1 MTRGAPAAG
10 APRVRDRCWTV
21 SGNSCGKADQR
32 LPWRGPS
39 PCCTRSIGQG
49 GERRYGVC
57 TPFAPMK
64 LSRQILAVNAVL
76 ITATVLAASI
86 VARLNIADAGSQ
98 RQSLVLV
105 AAILATVLVN
115 GIVLRRRFAPL
126 ESIID
131 TMERVELSEPGRR
144 SAVTN
149 ADSEEVVRLHSAFNR
164 MLDRLELER
173 RQSSEAVLRAQEAE
187 RARLARDLHDEA
199 NQSLT
204 GVLLR
209 LRAIEHDAPEQLRPE
224 LRETAEA
231 TTMAMDELLRLARE
245 LRPSALDDHGLEAA
259 LRTQVDGFAR
269 QTGIDGV
276 LEISPDLGALGP
288 DEQTVVYRVVQEALN
303 NIAQHA
309 GAQKVTVELRR
320 ADGRK
325 MLRVTDDGRG
335 FNDAAPDTPGL
346 GVTGMR
352 ERARLAGG
360 RLRVRSRPGAGTVVE
375 LTL

>member
-1 MTRGAPAAG
+1 
-10 APRVRDRCWTV
+10 
-21 SGNSCGKADQR
+21 
-32 LPWRGPS
+32 
-39 PCCTRSIGQG
+39 
-49 GERRYGVC
+49 
-57 TPFAPMK
+57 MK

-76 ITATVLAASI
+76 ITATVLAAAA
-86 VARLNIADAGSQ
+86 VAPLRIEDAGTQ

-115 GIVLRRRFAPL
+115 GMVLRRRFAPL

-131 TMERVELSEPGRR
+131 TMERVELAEPVR
-144 SAVTN
+144 SAMPS
-149 ADSEEVVRLHSAFNR
+149 ADSEEVVRLHHAFNR
-164 MLDRLELER
+164 MLERLEEQR

-209 LRAIEHDAPEQLRPE
+209 LRAIEHDAPESLQPE
-224 LRETAEA
+224 LRATAEA
-231 TTMAMDELLRLARE
+231 AAQAMDELLRLARE
-245 LRPSALDDHGLEAA
+245 LRPSTLDDHGLESA

-269 QTGIDGV
+269 QTRV
-276 LEISPDLGALGP
+276 EATLNVQPDVGELGS
-288 DEQTVVYRVVQEALN
+288 DEQIVVYRVVQEALN
-303 NIAQHA
+303 NVAEHA
-309 GAQKVTVELRR
+309 EANEVTVELCR

-335 FNDAAPDTPGL
+335 FNDAAAASPGL
-346 GVTGMR
+346 GITGMR

-360 RLRVRSRPGAGTVVE
+360 RLRVRSTPGRGTVVE

>member
-10 APRVRDRCWTV
+10 APRVRDRCWTL
-21 SGNSCGKADQR
+21 SGNSRGKADQR

-39 PCCTRSIGQG
+39 PCCTRSIGPG
-49 GERRYGVC
+49 AERRYGVC

-76 ITATVLAASI
+76 ITATVLAAST
-86 VARLNIADAGSQ
+86 VTRLRVEDAGSQ

-131 TMERVELSEPGRR
+131 TMERVELSEPGVR
-144 SAVTN
+144 SAVPR
-149 ADSEEVVRLHSAFNR
+149 ADTEEVVRLHQAFNR

-231 TTMAMDELLRLARE
+231 ATMAMDELLRLARE

-259 LRTQVDGFAR
+259 LRTQGDGFAR
-269 QTGIDGV
+269 QTGVDGV
-276 LEISPDLGALGP
+276 LEISPEVGELGP

-303 NIAQHA
+303 NVAQHA

-325 MLRVTDDGRG
+325 MLRVSDDGGG
-335 FNDAAPDTPGL
+335 FNDAAAETPGL
-346 GVTGMR
+346 GITGMR

>member
-1 MTRGAPAAG
+1 
-10 APRVRDRCWTV
+10 
-21 SGNSCGKADQR
+21 
-32 LPWRGPS
+32 
-39 PCCTRSIGQG
+39 
-49 GERRYGVC
+49 
-57 TPFAPMK
+57 MK

-76 ITATVLAASI
+76 ITATVLAAAV
-86 VARLNIADAGSQ
+86 VARLSIEDAGSG

-115 GIVLRRRFAPL
+115 GVVLRRRFAPL
-126 ESIID
+126 ESIIE
-131 TMERVELSEPGRR
+131 TMERVELAEPGVRA
-144 SAVTN
+144 SMLS
-149 ADSEEVVRLHSAFNR
+149 ADSEEVVRLHHAFNR
-164 MLDRLELER
+164 MLDRLEEQR

-209 LRAIEHDAPEQLRPE
+209 LRAIEHDAPESLQAE

-231 TTMAMDELLRLARE
+231 ASLAMAELLRLARE
-245 LRPSALDDHGLEAA
+245 LRPSTLDDHGLESA
-259 LRTQVDGFAR
+259 LRTQVSGFSR
-269 QTGIDGV
+269 QTKVGATLDV
-276 LEISPDLGALGP
+276 APDVGELGA
-288 DEQTVVYRVVQEALN
+288 DEQIVVYRVVQEALN
-303 NIAQHA
+303 NVAEHA
-309 GAQKVTVELRR
+309 EAKEVSVELRR

-335 FNDAAPDTPGL
+335 FNDAGAASPGL
-346 GVTGMR
+346 GITGMR

-360 RLRVRSRPGAGTVVE
+360 RLRVRSTPGRGTVVE

>member
-1 MTRGAPAAG
+1 
-10 APRVRDRCWTV
+10 
-21 SGNSCGKADQR
+21 
-32 LPWRGPS
+32 
-39 PCCTRSIGQG
+39 
-49 GERRYGVC
+49 
-57 TPFAPMK
+57 MK

-76 ITATVLAASI
+76 ITATVLAAST
-86 VARLNIADAGSQ
+86 VARLRVEDAGSR

-144 SAVTN
+144 SAVMN
-149 ADSEEVVRLHSAFNR
+149 ADSEEVVRLHHAFNR

-224 LRETAEA
+224 LRETAGA
-231 TTMAMDELLRLARE
+231 ASMAMDELLRLARE
-245 LRPSALDDHGLEAA
+245 LRPSALDDHGLDAA

-269 QTGIDGV
+269 QTGVDGV
-276 LEISPDLGALGP
+276 LEISPDVGELGP
-288 DEQTVVYRVVQEALN
+288 DEQIVVYRVVQEALN
-303 NIAQHA
+303 NVAQHA

-325 MLRVTDDGRG
+325 MLRVSDDGSG
-335 FNDAAPDTPGL
+335 FNDAAADTPGL
-346 GVTGMR
+346 GITGMR

>member
-1 MTRGAPAAG
+1 LRA
-10 APRVRDRCWTV
+10 
-21 SGNSCGKADQR
+21 
-32 LPWRGPS
+32 
-39 PCCTRSIGQG
+39 
-49 GERRYGVC
+49 ERRYGVC
-57 TPFAPMK
+57 TPFAQMK

-76 ITATVLAASI
+76 ITATVLAAAA
-86 VARLNIADAGSQ
+86 VARLRIADAGSQ

-131 TMERVELSEPGRR
+131 TMERVELAEPVR
-144 SAVTN
+144 SAMPS
-149 ADSEEVVRLHSAFNR
+149 ADSEEVVRLHQAFNR
-164 MLDRLELER
+164 MLDRLEEQR

-209 LRAIEHDAPEQLRPE
+209 LRAIEHDAPESLQPE
-224 LRETAEA
+224 LRATAEA
-231 TTMAMDELLRLARE
+231 AALAMDELLRLARE
-245 LRPSALDDHGLEAA
+245 LRPSTLDDHGLESA

-269 QTGIDGV
+269 QTRVEATLNVEPEVG
-276 LEISPDLGALGP
+276 ELGT
-288 DEQTVVYRVVQEALN
+288 DEQIVVYRVVQEALN
-303 NIAQHA
+303 NVAEHA
-309 GAQKVTVELRR
+309 EANEVTVELRR

-325 MLRVTDDGRG
+325 MLRVTDDGCG
-335 FNDAAPDTPGL
+335 FNDAAAASPGL
-346 GVTGMR
+346 GITGMR

-360 RLRVRSRPGAGTVVE
+360 RLRVRSRPGRGTVVE

>member
-1 MTRGAPAAG
+1 
-10 APRVRDRCWTV
+10 
-21 SGNSCGKADQR
+21 
-32 LPWRGPS
+32 
-39 PCCTRSIGQG
+39 
-49 GERRYGVC
+49 
-57 TPFAPMK
+57 MK

-76 ITATVLAASI
+76 STATVLAASV
-86 VARLNIADAGSQ
+86 VARLRVEDAGSS

-115 GIVLRRRFAPL
+115 GLVLRRRFAPL
-126 ESIID
+126 ESLIE
-131 TMERVELSEPGRR
+131 TMERVELSEPGVRA
-144 SAVTN
+144 SAAS
-149 ADSEEVVRLHSAFNR
+149 ADSEEVVRLNQAFNR
-164 MLDRLELER
+164 MLDRLEDER

-231 TTMAMDELLRLARE
+231 ASMAMDELLRLARE
-245 LRPSALDDHGLEAA
+245 LRPSALDDHGLHAA

-269 QTGIDGV
+269 QTGVDATLHVSSEVG
-276 LEISPDLGALGP
+276 ELGA
-288 DEQTVVYRVVQEALN
+288 DEQIVVYRVVQEALN

-309 GAQKVTVELRR
+309 GAKTVTVELRR

-325 MLRVTDDGRG
+325 MLRVTDDGGG
-335 FNDAAPDTPGL
+335 FNDAATDTPGL
-346 GVTGMR
+346 GITGMR

-360 RLRVRSRPGAGTVVE
+360 RLRVRSRPGSGTVVE

>member
-1 MTRGAPAAG
+1 
-10 APRVRDRCWTV
+10 
-21 SGNSCGKADQR
+21 
-32 LPWRGPS
+32 
-39 PCCTRSIGQG
+39 
-49 GERRYGVC
+49 
-57 TPFAPMK
+57 MK

-76 ITATVLAASI
+76 ITATVLAAST
-86 VARLNIADAGSQ
+86 VARLHVQDAGSQ

-149 ADSEEVVRLHSAFNR
+149 ADSEEVVRLHHAFNR

-231 TTMAMDELLRLARE
+231 ATMAMDELLRLARE

-269 QTGIDGV
+269 QTGVDGV
-276 LEISPDLGALGP
+276 LEISPDLGELGP

-309 GAQKVTVELRR
+309 GARKVTVELRR

-325 MLRVTDDGRG
+325 MLRVSDDGSG
-335 FNDAAPDTPGL
+335 FNDAAVDTPGL
-346 GVTGMR
+346 GITGMR

>member
-1 MTRGAPAAG
+1 
-10 APRVRDRCWTV
+10 
-21 SGNSCGKADQR
+21 
-32 LPWRGPS
+32 
-39 PCCTRSIGQG
+39 
-49 GERRYGVC
+49 
-57 TPFAPMK
+57 MK

-86 VARLNIADAGSQ
+86 VGRLNLNDAGSR
-98 RQSLVLV
+98 RQSLVLA

-131 TMERVELSEPGRR
+131 TMERVELSDHGVRA
-144 SAVTN
+144 SAAS
-149 ADSEEVVRLHSAFNR
+149 ADSEEVVRLHHAFNR
-164 MLDRLELER
+164 MLDRLEEER
-173 RQSSEAVLRAQEAE
+173 RQASEAVLRAQEAE

-209 LRAIEHDAPEQLRPE
+209 LRAIEEDAPAELQGE

-231 TTMAMDELLRLARE
+231 ASLAMDELLRLARE
-245 LRPSALDDHGLEAA
+245 LRPSALDDHGISAA
-259 LRTQVDGFAR
+259 LRTQVAGFAR
-269 QTGIDGV
+269 QTGIDAALQV
-276 LEISPDLGALGP
+276 EPDVGELGA
-288 DEQTVVYRVVQEALN
+288 DEQIVVYRVVQEALN
-303 NIAQHA
+303 NVARHAEAQT
-309 GAQKVTVELRR
+309 VNVELKR
-320 ADGRK
+320 AGGRK
-325 MLRVTDDGRG
+325 VLRVTDDGRG
-335 FNDAAPDTPGL
+335 FNDAVEDRSGL

>member
-1 MTRGAPAAG
+1 
-10 APRVRDRCWTV
+10 
-21 SGNSCGKADQR
+21 
-32 LPWRGPS
+32 
-39 PCCTRSIGQG
+39 
-49 GERRYGVC
+49 
-57 TPFAPMK
+57 MK

-76 ITATVLAASI
+76 ITATVLAAST
-86 VARLNIADAGSQ
+86 VARLHFEDAGSR

-115 GIVLRRRFAPL
+115 GVVLRRRFAPL
-126 ESIID
+126 ESIIE
-131 TMERVELSEPGRR
+131 TMERVELSEPGKR
-144 SAVTN
+144 SAALS
-149 ADSEEVVRLHSAFNR
+149 ADSEEVVRLHQAFNR

-209 LRAIEHDAPEQLRPE
+209 LRAIEHDAPDALRPE
-224 LRETAEA
+224 LRATAQA

-259 LRTQVDGFAR
+259 LRTQVNGFAH
-269 QTGIDGV
+269 QTGVEATLRIA
-276 LEISPDLGALGP
+276 PDLGELGP
-288 DEQTVVYRVVQEALN
+288 DEQIAVYRLVQEALN

-309 GAQKVTVELRR
+309 GATAISVELRR

-325 MLRVTDDGRG
+325 MLRVTDDGCG
-335 FNDAAPDTPGL
+335 FNDATADTEGL
-346 GVTGMR
+346 GITGMR

-360 RLRVRSRPGAGTVVE
+360 RLRIRSRPGHGTVVE

>member
-1 MTRGAPAAG
+1 
-10 APRVRDRCWTV
+10 
-21 SGNSCGKADQR
+21 
-32 LPWRGPS
+32 
-39 PCCTRSIGQG
+39 
-49 GERRYGVC
+49 
-57 TPFAPMK
+57 MK
-64 LSRQILAVNAVL
+64 LSSQILAVNAVL
-76 ITATVLAASI
+76 ITATVFAAS
-86 VARLNIADAGSQ
+86 VVGRLHVDDAGSQ

-115 GIVLRRRFAPL
+115 GVVLRRRFAPL

-131 TMERVELSEPGRR
+131 TMERVELSEPGVR
-144 SAVTN
+144 SATVS
-149 ADSEEVVRLHSAFNR
+149 ADSQEVVRLHHAFNR
-164 MLDRLELER
+164 MLDRLEDER
-173 RQSSEAVLRAQEAE
+173 RQSSESVLRAQEAE

-209 LRAIEHDAPEQLRPE
+209 LRAIEQDAPEPLRPE

-231 TTMAMDELLRLARE
+231 ASLAMDELLRLARE

-259 LRTQVDGFAR
+259 LRTQVKGFAR
-269 QTGIDGV
+269 QTGV
-276 LEISPDLGALGP
+276 EATLHVAPDIGELGA
-288 DEQTVVYRVVQEALN
+288 DEQIVVYRVVQEALN

-309 GAQKVTVELRR
+309 AAHTVTVDLRR

-335 FNDAAPDTPGL
+335 FNDAAEDGPGL
-346 GVTGMR
+346 GITGMR

-360 RLRVRSRPGAGTVVE
+360 RLRVRSRPGHGTVVE

>member
-1 MTRGAPAAG
+1 
-10 APRVRDRCWTV
+10 
-21 SGNSCGKADQR
+21 
-32 LPWRGPS
+32 
-39 PCCTRSIGQG
+39 
-49 GERRYGVC
+49 
-57 TPFAPMK
+57 MK
-64 LSRQILAVNAVL
+64 LSRQILAVNALL
-76 ITATVLAASI
+76 ITATVLAAM
-86 VARLNIADAGSQ
+86 VVTRLRLEDVGNR
-98 RQSLVLV
+98 RQAFVLV

-115 GIVLRRRFAPL
+115 GLVLRRRFAPL

-131 TMERVELSEPGRR
+131 TMERVELAEPGRR

-149 ADSEEVVRLHSAFNR
+149 ADSEEVVRLHHALNR
-164 MLDRLELER
+164 MLDRLEEER

-209 LRAIEHDAPEQLRPE
+209 LRAIEHDAPEELRPE
-224 LRETAEA
+224 LRETADA
-231 TTMAMDELLRLARE
+231 ASMAMDELLRLARE

-259 LRTQVDGFAR
+259 LRTQVSGFAR
-269 QTGIDGV
+269 QTGVQATLDV
-276 LEISPDLGALGP
+276 ARDLGELGA

-303 NIAQHA
+303 NVAQHA
-309 GAQKVTVELRR
+309 AANSVEVELRR

-325 MLRVTDDGRG
+325 MLRVTDDGQG
-335 FNDAAPDTPGL
+335 FNDASEETPGL
-346 GVTGMR
+346 GITGMR

-360 RLRVRSRPGAGTVVE
+360 RLRVRSRPGSGTVVE

>member
-1 MTRGAPAAG
+1 
-10 APRVRDRCWTV
+10 
-21 SGNSCGKADQR
+21 
-32 LPWRGPS
+32 
-39 PCCTRSIGQG
+39 
-49 GERRYGVC
+49 
-57 TPFAPMK
+57 MK

-76 ITATVLAASI
+76 ITATVLAAST
-86 VARLNIADAGSQ
+86 VARLRFEDAGSR

-126 ESIID
+126 ESPSSP
-131 TMERVELSEPGRR
+131 RWSASSWSEPGKR
-144 SAVTN
+144 SSAIS
-149 ADSEEVVRLHSAFNR
+149 ADSEEVVRLHQAFNR

-209 LRAIEHDAPEQLRPE
+209 LRAIEHDAPEALRPE

-231 TTMAMDELLRLARE
+231 ATMAMDELLRLARE

-259 LRTQVDGFAR
+259 LRTQVNGFAG
-269 QTGIDGV
+269 QTGVEATLQIA
-276 LEISPDLGALGP
+276 PDLGELGP
-288 DEQTVVYRVVQEALN
+288 DEQIVVYRVVQEALN

-309 GAQKVTVELRR
+309 GAQAITVELRR

-335 FNDAAPDTPGL
+335 FNDAMVDTEGL
-346 GVTGMR
+346 GITGMR

-360 RLRVRSRPGAGTVVE
+360 RLRIRSRPEHGTVVE

>member
-1 MTRGAPAAG
+1 
-10 APRVRDRCWTV
+10 
-21 SGNSCGKADQR
+21 
-32 LPWRGPS
+32 
-39 PCCTRSIGQG
+39 
-49 GERRYGVC
+49 
-57 TPFAPMK
+57 MK
-64 LSRQILAVNAVL
+64 LSSQILAVNALL
-76 ITATVLAASI
+76 ITATVLAAST
-86 VARLNIADAGSQ
+86 VARLRLDDAGST

-131 TMERVELSEPGRR
+131 TMERVELSEPGVR
-144 SAVTN
+144 STAPS
-149 ADSEEVVRLHSAFNR
+149 ADSEEVVRLNSAFNR
-164 MLDRLELER
+164 MLERLELER

-209 LRAIEHDAPEQLRPE
+209 LRAIEHDAPEQLQPE

-231 TTMAMDELLRLARE
+231 ATMAMDELLRLARE
-245 LRPSALDDHGLEAA
+245 LRPSALDDHGLDAA
-259 LRTQVDGFAR
+259 LRTQVQGFAR
-269 QTGIDGV
+269 QTDV
-276 LEISPDLGALGP
+276 DATLDISPDLGELGP
-288 DEQTVVYRVVQEALN
+288 DEQIVVYRVVQEALN

-309 GAQKVTVELRR
+309 AAQKVTVELRR

-335 FNDAAPDTPGL
+335 FNDAATDTPGL
-346 GVTGMR
+346 GITGMR

>member
-1 MTRGAPAAG
+1 
-10 APRVRDRCWTV
+10 
-21 SGNSCGKADQR
+21 
-32 LPWRGPS
+32 
-39 PCCTRSIGQG
+39 
-49 GERRYGVC
+49 
-57 TPFAPMK
+57 MK
-64 LSRQILAVNAVL
+64 LSRQILAVNALL
-76 ITATVLAASI
+76 ITATVLAAM
-86 VARLNIADAGSQ
+86 VVTRLRLEDVGNR
-98 RQSLVLV
+98 RQAFVLV

-115 GIVLRRRFAPL
+115 GLVLRRRFAPL

-131 TMERVELSEPGRR
+131 TMERVELAEPGVR
-144 SAVTN
+144 SAVPS
-149 ADSEEVVRLHSAFNR
+149 ADSEEVVRLHHAFNR
-164 MLDRLELER
+164 MLDRLEDQR

-209 LRAIEHDAPEQLRPE
+209 LRAIEHDAPADLRSE

-231 TTMAMDELLRLARE
+231 ASMAMDELLRLARE

-269 QTGIDGV
+269 QTDV
-276 LEISPDLGALGP
+276 DATLSVAPDLGELGA
-288 DEQTVVYRVVQEALN
+288 DEQIVVYRVVQEALN
-303 NIAQHA
+303 NVAEHA
-309 GAQKVTVELRR
+309 GANAVTVELRR

-325 MLRVTDDGRG
+325 MLRVIDDGRG
-335 FNDAAPDTPGL
+335 FNDGASKGSGL
-346 GVTGMR
+346 GITGMR

-360 RLRVRSRPGAGTVVE
+360 RLRVRSRPGDGTVVE